1 MFWLLTTGPD
11 AMNATQ
17 KNLSP
22 LQTTD
27 SEKTLKL
34 PLLAILA
41 KNGIFFYFFL
51 DFFRNYTLQS
61 VEFSA

>member
-1 MFWLLTTGPD
+1 MFWPLTTGPD

-41 KNGIFFYFFL
+41 TNGIFFL
-51 DFFRNYTLQS
+51 
-61 VEFSA
+61 VFS